1 MPPKIVWA
9 SFRNWMVEEQA
20 LGPLIASLH
29 ARGVALIT
37 LAKREPTLEEVF
49 VAIVGTRVDEVER
62 DGAAVAT

>member
-1 MPPKIVWA
+1 
-9 SFRNWMVEEQA
+9 MVDLTLSEEQA

-29 ARGVALIT
+29 ARGVALFT

-49 VAIVGTRVDEVER
+49 VAIVGNRIDEVER